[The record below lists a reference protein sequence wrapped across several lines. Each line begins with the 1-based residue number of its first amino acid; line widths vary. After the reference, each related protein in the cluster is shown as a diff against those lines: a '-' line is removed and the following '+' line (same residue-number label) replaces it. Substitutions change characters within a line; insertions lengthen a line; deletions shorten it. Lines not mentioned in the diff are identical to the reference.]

1 MRIYYCKELYNEW
14 TDEPV
19 PNWPRDYDLVA
30 EIDQCGLVGHEALEK
45 AFSKTQN
52 HGGDWTRNEGVK
64 AFQPECRSL
73 YPGDVVALDDGELYR
88 CEASGWSH
96 IATLWAAK
104 VRRGQQMY
112 SSPDTP
118 QAGH

>member
-1 MRIYYCKELYNEW
+1 MRIYYCREPYNEW
-14 TDEPV
+14 TDVPE

-30 EIDQCGLVGHEALEK
+30 EVNQDELVGNEALEK
-45 AFSKTQN
+45 AFRKTQN
-52 HGGDWTRNEGVK
+52 HDENWTRNEGVK
-64 AFQPECRSL
+64 AFQPECRSM
-73 YPGDVVALDDGELYR
+73 YPGDVVSLDDGELYR

-104 VRRGQQMY
+104 VRRSHQIY

-118 QAGH
+118 QARY

>member
-1 MRIYYCKELYNEW
+1 MRIYYCNEPYNEW

-30 EIDQCGLVGHEALEK
+30 EIDQGGLVGHEALEK

-52 HGGDWTRNEGVK
+52 HGGNWTIHEGVR
-64 AFQPECRSL
+64 AFQPKCRSM

-104 VRRGQQMY
+104 VRRSQQIY

>member
-1 MRIYYCKELYNEW
+1 MRIYYCKEPYNEW
-14 TDEPV
+14 TDVPV
-19 PNWPRDYDLVA
+19 PKWPRDYDLVA
-30 EIDQCGLVGHEALEK
+30 EIDQSGLVEHEALEK
-45 AFSKTQN
+45 AFRKTQN
-52 HGGDWTRNEGVK
+52 HGGNWTKHEGVK
-64 AFQPECRSL
+64 AFQPECRSM

-104 VRRGQQMY
+104 VCRSQQVR
-112 SSPDTP
+112 SGPETP